1 MRELSGKVAVV
12 TGAGSGIGRALAL
25 SLAAEGMSLMLADVD
40 PGGLAET
47 ASLVE
52 GSAARGS
59 AAEGRILGGKVLTE
73 ITDVS
78 DPAAVDHLADRTF
91 GELGAVHV
99 LCNNAGVFQGGRMWT
114 REPEDFA
121 WMLGVN
127 LWGVL
132 HGIRAFVPRMIAQ
145 DTEGHIL
152 NTVSAAGLFAVP
164 YLGPYTVSKYAAL
177 AASQSLAQDLATA
190 GSKLRVTAL
199 CPGGVRTGLNNSSR
213 HRPENLVA
221 AERTEDEVASS
232 AIIDSLVEGGV
243 DPAEVALAAVAAIR
257 EERFLVLTHP
267 GHAEAL
273 REQTETLISGAL
285 PSFPGHTDQAEH
297 TDQADHAEDVDHA
310 DHVGGPADGGVLP
323 GRE

>member
-25 SLAAEGMSLMLADVD
+25 GLAAEGMSLMLADVD
-40 PGGLAET
+40 PGDLAET

-52 GSAARGS
+52 GSAAGGS

-78 DPAAVDHLADRTF
+78 DPVAVDHLADRTF

-132 HGIRAFVPRMIAQ
+132 HGVRAFVPRMIDQ
-145 DTEGHIL
+145 DTEGHIV
-152 NTVSAAGLFAVP
+152 NTVSAAGLFATP
-164 YLGPYTVSKYAAL
+164 CFGPYSVSKYAAF

-199 CPGGVRTGLNNSSR
+199 CPGGVRTGLNRSSR

-221 AERTEDEVASS
+221 AERTEDEAASS
-232 AIIDSLVEGGV
+232 AIIDGLVEGGI

-267 GHAEAL
+267 GHADAL
-273 REQTETLISGAL
+273 REQTEALIAGAP
-285 PSFPGHTDQAEH
+285 PSFPGYDQA
-297 TDQADHAEDVDHA
+297 
-310 DHVGGPADGGVLP
+310 
-323 GRE
+323 R

>member
-52 GSAARGS
+52 GSASRGS
-59 AAEGRILGGKVLTE
+59 AAEGRIFEGKVLTE

-78 DPAAVDHLADRTF
+78 DPVAVDHLADRTF

-132 HGIRAFVPRMIAQ
+132 HGVRAFVPRMIAQ
-145 DTEGHIL
+145 DTEGHIV

-190 GSKLRVTAL
+190 GSKLRVSAL
-199 CPGGVRTGLNNSSR
+199 CPGGVRTGLNHSSR

-232 AIIDSLVEGGV
+232 AIIDGLVEGGI

-267 GHAEAL
+267 GYAEVL
-273 REQTETLISGAL
+273 REQTEALISGAL
-285 PSFPGHTDQAEH
+285 PS
-297 TDQADHAEDVDHA
+297 
-310 DHVGGPADGGVLP
+310 LP
-323 GRE
+323 SRE